1 MIHERRKGTG
11 SSHSPL
17 PVDYTRMVEEVFTTN
32 FSDSVAAMELDPKP
46 VFVAGGEIYAD
57 EIVVHVALV
66 QEGRIAATQS
76 YASSD
81 FDPKASSPKIE
92 DLLAVCVDAV
102 GEVFAGLFEASSK
115 LDEKEAILTASLN
128 DLGEKGPVPQEWTQI
143 EVEKRKIHV
152 RVDKTN
158 PAMDAAADAWL
169 AKNDPEFLKN
179 EEKDLKK
186 AEQLFVLP
194 PKASTDRKGGGGNLH

>member
-32 FSDSVAAMELDPKP
+32 FSDSVAALKLAPQP
-46 VFVAGGEIYAD
+46 VFVAGGEIYSD

-66 QEGRIAATQS
+66 QEGRIAATQA
-76 YASSD
+76 YASTD

-92 DLLAVCVDAV
+92 DLLAVCVDAL
-102 GEVFAGLFEASSK
+102 GEVFAGLFDASGRLSEADAVFS
-115 LDEKEAILTASLN
+115 ASLSE
-128 DLGEKGPVPQEWTQI
+128 LAEKGPVPQEWTQI
-143 EVEKRKIHV
+143 EVEKRKLHV
-152 RVDKTN
+152 RADKTN

-169 AKNDPEFLKN
+169 AKNDPGFLEN
-179 EEKDLKK
+179 EEKEAKK

-194 PKASTDRKGGGGNLH
+194 PKASPSKKGGGNLH